1 MRFRP
6 ALVVCAVT
14 ASAGIVS
21 TVPSPAPAAAT
32 GSWCTSSA
40 ESSKTDRVA
49 LSPTIPSLL
58 TGADFATMTDAA
70 AGDLA
75 LRILRASGPLPT
87 AVAEFGSGADIKRWM
102 ADLFDNKDN
111 TAFLYMNELETAYH
125 ETLHSIQV
133 AASCFPTGTNTGLAT
148 GDLITLGPAQ
158 STTRKDVVDRAASQV
173 GTTSR
178 CASTVPAL
186 ADTYLT
192 GKSGDL
198 GIWSQIAE
206 VNAYV
211 IGYELSVEWDTAMR
225 GLFGTMRLPNTMTA
239 TLKMHQ
245 LARYLESTRTVAE
258 SWNRLRSRGVD
269 ASMRWHY
276 NLLADIAV
284 PVGNGTVNDFRDC
297 WTLAFGQDATAIGD
311 FVAPVGSLSP
321 PRVAIASATSTAT
334 GTTTPSV
341 GSTMLQLRRGAALSK
356 ASIAA
361 LVGTKTSAVR
371 SISVDRRDRS
381 RCSATSTRVKGLKRG
396 TCRLVVSVQSGKSRT
411 TKRLTLT
418 VV

>member
-1 MRFRP
+1 
-6 ALVVCAVT
+6 
-14 ASAGIVS
+14 
-21 TVPSPAPAAAT
+21 
-32 GSWCTSSA
+32 
-40 ESSKTDRVA
+40 
-49 LSPTIPSLL
+49 
-58 TGADFATMTDAA
+58 MTDAA

-321 PRVAIASATSTAT
+321 PRVAIPSATSTAT

-381 RCSATSTRVKGLKRG
+381 RCSATSTRVRGLKKG